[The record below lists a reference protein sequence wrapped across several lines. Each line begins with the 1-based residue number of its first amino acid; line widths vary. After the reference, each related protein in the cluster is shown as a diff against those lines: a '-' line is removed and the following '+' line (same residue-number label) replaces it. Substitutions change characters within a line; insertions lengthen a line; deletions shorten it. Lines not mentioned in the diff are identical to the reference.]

1 MRSVFA
7 ILAAHFAA
15 AGLRKVTLRG
25 LGEGGADVVLW
36 ARPLTLADLAAVEES
51 SRNAA
56 EYISHVLLRGLLRE
70 DRVTPAFTLEDAIA
84 MRRSLS
90 GALLKQLA
98 DFVLEEGP
106 SVLELGEPSG
116 GPGATS
122 PAGSLPP
129 PPPPAPTPESSS
141 ATPPPPYCADGLPT
155 LL

>member
-1 MRSVFA
+1 MRSVYA

-36 ARPLTLADLAAVEES
+36 ARALTLADLAVIEES
-51 SRNAA
+51 SRNPA
-56 EYISHVLLRGLLRE
+56 EYISHVLRLGLLRE
-70 DRVTPAFTLEDAIA
+70 DRVTPAFDLGDAVS

-98 DFVLEEGP
+98 DFVLQEGP

-129 PPPPAPTPESSS
+129 PPPPAQTPESSS
-141 ATPPPPYCADGLPT
+141 STPPPPYCGHGLPT